1 MTQLLQR
8 LADTVNDL
16 TELACQLTDALQQQ
30 LAQLNGGSAH
40 ALTDSSDAVAHL
52 TLALN
57 NTDKQRVELLA
68 ALGQKPQDIFEP
80 AQVFAQHPLQ
90 DQVVNTWQRCYEA
103 MQKCQLINQQMGLQ
117 LKLRAQQT
125 EAALAILLDLNNS
138 AQLYDPK
145 GKTHKPSHGHRLGL
159 A

>member
-16 TELACQLTDALQQQ
+16 TELACQLTDALQHQ
-30 LAQLNGGSAH
+30 LKQLNGGSAH
-40 ALTDSSDAVAHL
+40 ALSNSSDTVANL

-57 NTDKQRVELLA
+57 NSDKQRLELLA
-68 ALGQKPQDIFEP
+68 ALGQTPQDVFEP
-80 AQVFAQHPLQ
+80 AHLFAQHPLQ
-90 DQVVNTWQRCYEA
+90 DQVTHTWQRCYEA
-103 MQKCQLINQQMGLQ
+103 MQHCQLLNQQMGLQ

-125 EAALAILLDLNNS
+125 EAALAILFDLNNS
-138 AQLYDPK
+138 AQVYDPK